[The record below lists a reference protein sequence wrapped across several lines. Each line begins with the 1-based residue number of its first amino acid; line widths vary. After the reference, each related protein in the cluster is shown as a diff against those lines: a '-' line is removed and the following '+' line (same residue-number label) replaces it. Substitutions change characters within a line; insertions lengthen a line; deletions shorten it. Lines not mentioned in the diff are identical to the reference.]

1 MRKRK
6 QKPAMS
12 NPQRAARRAGGKPA
26 HCPTDLVTASSVP
39 PVVVNRPGETISNRS
54 QRAVVP
60 IRERCWVSIDEARQM
75 TGEGRTRIYELI
87 ALGKLLSKKVRRRR
101 LVNVASLLDYC
112 GE

>member
-1 MRKRK
+1 
-6 QKPAMS
+6 
-12 NPQRAARRAGGKPA
+12 
-26 HCPTDLVTASSVP
+26 
-39 PVVVNRPGETISNRS
+39 
-54 QRAVVP
+54 
-60 IRERCWVSIDEARQM
+60 M